1 MKARVSFPIV
11 VMGPIANG
19 SQEHAAII
27 TRVWEPEKDTVDGPV
42 IVNATMFPDGGGET
56 QFQNQIHLYD
66 SRDAAIAAG
75 TSRRTAYWAAN
86 S

>member
-27 TRVWEPEKDTVDGPV
+27 TRVWSDGDTENGPV
-42 IVNATMFPDGGGET
+42 TVNALMFPDGGAEPV
-56 QFQNQIHLYD
+56 FQNQINLYD
-66 SRDAAIAAG
+66 SRELAVTAG
-75 TSRRTAYWAAN
+75 KGRRVAYWAAN

>member
-1 MKARVSFPIV
+1 MKPRMSWPIV

-27 TRVWEPEKDTVDGPV
+27 TRVWEPEKDTLDGPV
-42 IVNATMFPDGGGET
+42 TVNAVMFPDGGGEH
-56 QFQNQIHLYD
+56 QFQNQILLYD
-66 SRDAAIAAG
+66 NREAAVASG
-75 TSRRTAYWAAN
+75 LNHRCAYYAAN